1 MKERNPSNP
10 SRPFDSPIRTEHAGT
25 WDPTEYRNYASTE
38 KPKPMMQPFGRGRGD
53 RTVVHDNVHEFQES
67 KTEEKHSDE
76 ALEREIK
83 KDLTR
88 RNIK

>member
-1 MKERNPSNP
+1 
-10 SRPFDSPIRTEHAGT
+10 
-25 WDPTEYRNYASTE
+25 
-38 KPKPMMQPFGRGRGD
+38 MMQPFGRGRGD